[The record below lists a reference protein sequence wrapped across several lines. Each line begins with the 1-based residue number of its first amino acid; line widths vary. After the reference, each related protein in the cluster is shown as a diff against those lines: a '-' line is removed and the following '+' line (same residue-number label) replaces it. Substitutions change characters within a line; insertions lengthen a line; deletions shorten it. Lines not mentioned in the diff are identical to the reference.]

1 MLPSSLHPF
10 LNVRTDGKKKDR
22 HNREV
27 LIIARLLRASGVKEM
42 CLHHIDDGGMNHA
55 LPLSLDGKW
64 YDIAYEAPDGEL
76 FLVEVMR
83 LKYARGAVLMEDGSQ
98 WRKEK
103 QNSPSSESEGQC
115 RETTEQ

>member
-1 MLPSSLHPF
+1 MLPSSSLPF
-10 LNVRTDGKKKDR
+10 LNVATDGKRKDR

-27 LIIARLLRASGVKEM
+27 LIIARLLRASGVKEI
-42 CLHHIDDGGMNHA
+42 CLHHIDDAGMNHA

-83 LKYARGAVLMEDGSQ
+83 LKYARGAVLNEDGSR

-103 QNSPSSESEGQC
+103 PSSPSSASGEQC
-115 RETTEQ
+115 KETTER